1 MERGHACPA
10 LKSARRSIWRS
21 SVFATELE
29 RVVAP
34 RTLLL
39 FRALP
44 DHAGKAFQGHQRL
57 AGIGPLLQFLDRDV
71 IERLAAGAAREQ
83 RARDVDHVRRAGTLV
98 DERRAALRAEAA
110 HGLCGLVFVAR
121 DQGLALGDTKT
132 LAPASDIGRVGR
144 TMRASACRG
153 MIMPRPARRHVDLE
167 GDLAAQALALGHSAC
182 CRWFRHVHPPS
193 VVIARSE
200 SDEAIQ
206 SLLRGPGLLR
216 GACHRAALRAD
227 PLARNDGFI

>member
-10 LKSARRSIWRS
+10 LKSARRSIRRS

-71 IERLAAGAAREQ
+71 IERLAAGSAGKK
-83 RARDVDHVRRAGTLV
+83 RARNVHHVRRTRALV
-98 DERRAALRAEAA
+98 TKRRAAMRAKAA
-110 HGLCGLVFVAR
+110 RGFCGLVLIAR
-121 DQGLALGDTKT
+121 DGSLAPGDAKP
-132 LAPASDIGRVGR
+132 LAPASDIGRVR
-144 TMRASACRG
+144 RAMRA
-153 MIMPRPARRHVDLE
+153 PARR
-167 GDLAAQALALGHSAC
+167 
-182 CRWFRHVHPPS
+182 
-193 VVIARSE
+193 
-200 SDEAIQ
+200 
-206 SLLRGPGLLR
+206 
-216 GACHRAALRAD
+216 
-227 PLARNDGFI
+227 